1 VPALLSRNA
10 DVLWLPAAGMCFAG
24 QRQRGEGNMPAGGEK
39 TVSTLEKTKV
49 RIEISKVLSV
59 FPKVLTVF
67 PRSGSVVA
75 GGASAD
81 LYRSKFDS
89 CRF

>member
-1 VPALLSRNA
+1 MRMSCGCRRPVCVSQGNGSGA
-10 DVLWLPAAGMCFAG
+10 
-24 QRQRGEGNMPAGGEK
+24 RGICRPEVKK

>member
-1 VPALLSRNA
+1 MLSRNA

-67 PRSGSVVA
+67 FLVGLCGGGRGVSGFIPF
-75 GGASAD
+75 
-81 LYRSKFDS
+81 KI
-89 CRF
+89 